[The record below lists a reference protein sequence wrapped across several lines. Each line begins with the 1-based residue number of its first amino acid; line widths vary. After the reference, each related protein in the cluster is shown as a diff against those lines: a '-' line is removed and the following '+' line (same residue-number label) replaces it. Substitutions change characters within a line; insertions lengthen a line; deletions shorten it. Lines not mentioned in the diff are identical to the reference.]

1 MKSKQNG
8 ITLIA
13 LSITIVVLLILA
25 SVSIATL
32 TGDSGVVD
40 RANDAKVESEIDTEK
55 DILDVATMGALQR
68 SRKGEIEKKYLQ
80 EELNINPGKDKYE
93 LTGEETFVV
102 TFKESGR
109 KYKIYNN
116 GEVSKIND
124 NSETIEI
131 ETSKVT
137 KDESGNIEAETLLT
151 GTKAYIQINVKELE
165 GYSISTQP
173 STPYKIDKNGEYD
186 FTIIAKKG
194 DEEINKEYKMK
205 VGNYVDNPSSW
216 IDFGGNSHIEFG
228 SDSINQEDFHS
239 NYTIGAKVKLKVDDI
254 KKKNY
259 MGVFGNDAEAEHLIA
274 CMQHEGVEVN
284 LSRRMYAA
292 SSHPGVKLNATHDRM
307 FVGGPRDTVQQLVR
321 MELTQMELNQ
331 LADYDLCHTTC
342 YSMLEHEIKVLSDR
356 LPLSFD
362 FSTYTN
368 DAYIDQIA
376 HMWIMRFF
384 PEQS

>member
-259 MGVFGNDAEAEHLIA
+259 MGVFGNHSGNA
-274 CMQHEGVEVN
+274 
-284 LSRRMYAA
+284 
-292 SSHPGVKLNATHDRM
+292 GVKFQFYKNTADIDISFKHDI
-307 FVGGPRDTVQQLVR
+307 
-321 MELTQMELNQ
+321 
-331 LADYDLCHTTC
+331 
-342 YSMLEHEIKVLSDR
+342 S
-356 LPLSFD
+356 
-362 FSTYTN
+362 
-368 DAYIDQIA
+368 
-376 HMWIMRFF
+376 
-384 PEQS
+384 